1 MTVAFAERTPTDEEF
16 QRFRLILSTYQD
28 GTGMLADKNGRT
40 LPGWRDERTVALF
53 NAAYAVQNKDIFAEL
68 ASQNCRHCP
77 GTIATPCP
85 GQSGKVESP
94 GIPVPSASQ
103 FDLELPAP
111 NNLKWYFPTYTRNGL
126 TQIGNLSGLTHT
138 EAQRTQRYAERVNW
152 EKGMSIN
159 FSDLSRN
166 MVIELDGQPWQVM
179 DYERHKMQQRAPVTR
194 IKMKNLIS
202 GAVVERTFQ
211 RYDTDFTVAEIDNR
225 ETQYLYTDGN
235 YYYFLDQETFDQY
248 ELTREQLGST
258 LDYLT
263 ENMMVEM
270 VFYKGS
276 SINMNLP
283 THVDLKVADTPPAF
297 RGDTAQGGNKPAT
310 LETGLRVNV
319 PMFITPG
326 TVVRV
331 DTRTGQYT
339 ERVS

>member
-1 MTVAFAERTPTDEEF
+1 
-16 QRFRLILSTYQD
+16 
-28 GTGMLADKNGRT
+28 
-40 LPGWRDERTVALF
+40 
-53 NAAYAVQNKDIFAEL
+53 
-68 ASQNCRHCP
+68 
-77 GTIATPCP
+77 
-85 GQSGKVESP
+85 
-94 GIPVPSASQ
+94 
-103 FDLELPAP
+103 
-111 NNLKWYFPTYTRNGL
+111 
-126 TQIGNLSGLTHT
+126 
-138 EAQRTQRYAERVNW
+138 
-152 EKGMSIN
+152 MSIN

>member
-1 MTVAFAERTPTDEEF
+1 
-16 QRFRLILSTYQD
+16 
-28 GTGMLADKNGRT
+28 
-40 LPGWRDERTVALF
+40 
-53 NAAYAVQNKDIFAEL
+53 
-68 ASQNCRHCP
+68 
-77 GTIATPCP
+77 
-85 GQSGKVESP
+85 
-94 GIPVPSASQ
+94 
-103 FDLELPAP
+103 
-111 NNLKWYFPTYTRNGL
+111 
-126 TQIGNLSGLTHT
+126 
-138 EAQRTQRYAERVNW
+138 
-152 EKGMSIN
+152 MSIN

-166 MVIELDGQPWQVM
+166 MVIELDGQPWQIM

-211 RYDTDFTVAEIDNR
+211 RYDTEFAVAEIDNR
-225 ETQYLYTDGN
+225 ETQYLYTDGS

-248 ELTREQLGST
+248 ELTKSQLGST
-258 LDYLT
+258 LDYLK

-270 VFYKGS
+270 VLYKGN
-276 SINMNLP
+276 SINVNLP
-283 THVDLKVADTPPAF
+283 IHVDLEVVDTPPAF